1 MSKVNKAVD
10 ETLKEI
16 LPAQAEGYGGGGGK
30 YD

>member
-16 LPAQAEGYGGGGGK
+16 LPAQAAGYGGGK